1 MFAIEPWHWLV
12 FGLLLIMLELM
23 IPTFALLLFGIGAL
37 VTALVTWVLP
47 IGGEAQVLIW
57 LALSVVFSVLWFKF
71 LKPLQ
76 KDKTK
81 AGLGGQAII
90 GEVGIITTAPVG
102 EQKGVIR
109 FSVPKLG
116 TDEWSCRSNADIKVG
131 DRVSV
136 VKILGNELLVEK
148 TAHQ

>member
-12 FGLLLIMLELM
+12 FGLLLVTLELM

-37 VTALVTWVLP
+37 VTAFVTWILP
-47 IGGEAQVLIW
+47 LTGEVQVLLW
-57 LALSVVFSVLWFKF
+57 LALSITFSILWFKY

-81 AGLGGQAII
+81 AGLGGTAVL
-90 GEVGIITTAPVG
+90 GEVGMITSPPVG
-102 EQKGVIR
+102 EQKGTVR
-109 FSVPKLG
+109 FSVPILG
-116 TDEWSCRSNADIKVG
+116 TDEWACRSEMELKAG

-136 VKILGNELLVEK
+136 TKILGNELLVEK